1 MILLASIVRVKKPF
15 CVKGLVDMTYKFPT
29 HNDQLMML
37 NIGDHISTRVLED
50 LQEQNH
56 TKLGVNINVLPIK
69 TSPMFRLAITM
80 VIYFAY
86 TVLGAFLFPWRE

>member
-37 NIGDHISTRVLED
+37 NIRDHISTRVLED

-56 TKLGVNINVLPIK
+56 TKLGVDINVLLIK
-69 TSPMFRLAITM
+69 TSPMFRLAI
-80 VIYFAY
+80 VKEIK
-86 TVLGAFLFPWRE
+86 